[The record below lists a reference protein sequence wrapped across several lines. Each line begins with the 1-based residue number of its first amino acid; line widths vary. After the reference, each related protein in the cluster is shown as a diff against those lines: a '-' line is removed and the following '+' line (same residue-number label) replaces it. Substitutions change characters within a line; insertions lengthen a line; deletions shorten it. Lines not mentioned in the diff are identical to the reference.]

1 MEDDDVKLIWDI
13 IIQCDNV
20 VEARRPDLIL
30 LDKKAKSCII
40 TDVSVPGDYRIRD
53 KEIEKI
59 EKDQNLKKE
68 LKRL

>member
-20 VEARRPDLIL
+20 VEARRADLIL

-40 TDVSVPGDYRIRD
+40 TDVFVPGDYRIRD